1 MSRVIA
7 ENTSTAGTGYAYW
20 GGTARSA
27 QKFTVPAGYSVIDG
41 ININIKR
48 AGSPGTLY
56 FSING
61 DSSGNPGSMVSSEGG
76 IGYSSVG
83 TSYSWVSGGLSGTSV
98 TPGGTYWLVT
108 RQPSSSSLS
117 NAFFWDTAASGSGGK
132 YSTNSGSTWSSVSGG
147 DWSFQVYGYGVPS
160 GMGDTTT
167 SNINNTSLTASSD
180 VTDDMG
186 AQITDKGFCYSSSN
200 SNPTLSDSYKSVGV
214 GTGAYSTSI
223 TGLAAGTTYYI
234 RSYASNSAGTAYGS
248 VKTQATTYSAP
259 AVQTGAVSNIDKF
272 TATFNGTVSSD
283 NGSSVTERGFVFST
297 TTNPLIGGGGV
308 TKQIVTGTTG
318 SYSYNATSLSAKTT
332 YYVKA
337 YAINAAG
344 TSYGSQTSFETLSAA
359 PSVVSTG
366 VTNLFDTTVT
376 LGGNVTSDNGS
387 TITERGLV
395 YSINEN
401 PTVANNKIISSGT
414 TGTYSGGITGLTPA
428 VTYYYR
434 AYAINSYGTSYGE
447 NVSFRTKPSKP
458 TLLNGV
464 AAGKTQINLTWT
476 KGIGSTYTI
485 VRRATGGYPA
495 TPSSGTGVYSGVGTS
510 TSDTGLNA
518 GTTYYYRVWARDGSN
533 NYSSETA
540 DLTVTTDYG
549 LANPENAYSENS
561 LYASAPANDNKIYV
575 KISKDAGVSWSPE
588 LEGTLPT
595 SNGLITFGSSSSIL
609 WGVSLSGDDIDNESF
624 RVSVTLGSNR
634 RTYQTFKNFGFTV
647 NASYL
652 LTGLEIRIKGYHS
665 SGTSYID
672 GISSKCYYGTSV
684 LPVKAGTQA
693 FDSTV
698 KELVLFDGLNWK
710 QLLTSDNL
718 PDSVVTTTGTQVL
731 TNKTLTSPVIN
742 TPTGD
747 VATLTG
753 TQVLTNKTIDAN
765 SNTLKNVLP
774 TGTILEYAGS
784 TAPTGY
790 LLCDGSAVSRTTYSN
805 LFTVIGTTY
814 GTGDGSTTFNVPNK
828 KGRVGVGRDS
838 SDTSFDTLG
847 ETGGEKTH
855 TLSASEMPSHTHS
868 VDPPST
874 STNTTGGHTHTLYKV
889 SAFAGGGGTGLND
902 AASGTGVTAMGSAG
916 DHSHT
921 VDIGS
926 FTSGS
931 AGSGSAHNNL
941 PPYAVFNYIIKT

>member
-7 ENTSTAGTGYAYW
+7 ENTATAGSMYAYW
-20 GGTARSA
+20 GSTARSA
-27 QKFTVPAGYSVIDG
+27 QKFTVPAGYSRIAHMSVNIRRSG
-41 ININIKR
+41 TPGHIN
-48 AGSPGTLY
+48 Y
-56 FSING
+56 SIYTDNG
-61 DSSGNPGSMVSSEGG
+61 GNPGTMIGYEGG
-76 IGYSSVG
+76 LYYTNVG
-83 TSYSWVSGGLSGTSV
+83 TSQSWITLDFQDVDV

-108 RQPSSSSLS
+108 RQPSSTSLS
-117 NAFFWDTAASGSGGK
+117 NAFYWDSAGNGSNGK
-132 YSTNSGSTWSSVSGG
+132 YSTNSGASWSSLGS
-147 DWSFQVYGYGVPS
+147 DWSYQIYGYGAPS
-160 GMGDTTT
+160 GMAATTI
-167 SNINNTSLTASSD
+167 SNINNTSFTAASD

-186 AQITDKGFCYSSSN
+186 YTVSSKGFCYSSSN
-200 SNPTLSDSYKSVGV
+200 ATPTLADSSKVVNS

-223 TGLAAGTTYYI
+223 TGLSAGTTYYI
-234 RSYASNSAGTAYGS
+234 RSYATNAAGTSYGA

-259 AVQTGAVSNIDKF
+259 TVTTSAITNIDKF
-272 TATFNGTVSSD
+272 TATFNGNVTSD
-283 NGSSVTERGFVFST
+283 NGSTVTERGFVYST
-297 TTNPLIGGGGV
+297 TTNPVIGGDSV
-308 TKQIVTGTTG
+308 TKQTVVGTTG
-318 SYSYNATSLSAKTT
+318 VYLHNATSLSAKTT

-337 YAINAAG
+337 YATNAAG

-359 PSVVSTG
+359 PSVTSSG
-366 VTNLFDTTVT
+366 VTDLLDTTVT
-376 LGGNVTSDNGS
+376 LGGNVTSDNGA
-387 TITERGLV
+387 TVTERGIV
-395 YSINEN
+395 YNISTN
-401 PTVANNKIISSGT
+401 PTTANSKIVVTGT
-414 TGTYSGGITGLTPA
+414 TGAYTGDATGLTPA
-428 VTYYYR
+428 TTYYYR
-434 AYAINSYGTSYGE
+434 AYAINSYGTAYGE
-447 NVSFRTKPSKP
+447 NVTFKTEPSKP
-458 TLLNGV
+458 TSLTGTV
-464 AAGKTQINLTWT
+464 VGKTQVDLAWV

-485 VRRATGGYPA
+485 VRRATGSYPA
-495 TPSSGTGVYSGVGTS
+495 TPGSGTSVYSGVGTF
-510 TSDTGLNA
+510 TSDTGLTA
-518 GTTYYYRVWARDGSN
+518 GTTYYYRAWGRDGSN
-533 NYSSETA
+533 NYSTETA
-540 DLTVTTDYG
+540 DITKTTDYG
-549 LANPENAYSENS
+549 LTDSGNAYAEDSS
-561 LYASAPANDNKIYV
+561 YATAPSNDSKIYV
-575 KISKDAGVSWSPE
+575 SISKDGGTTWSPE
-588 LEGTLPT
+588 IASDLPA
-595 SNGLITFGSSSSIL
+595 SNGVVTFGSSSSVL
-609 WGVSLSGDDIDNESF
+609 WGQTLTGDDIDDASF
-624 RVSVTLGSNR
+624 RVLVKLGSNK
-634 RTYQTFKNFGFTV
+634 TSYQIFKDFGFSITSTYV
-647 NASYL
+647 
-652 LTGLEIRIKGYHS
+652 LTGLEINIKGYFDTD
-665 SGTSYID
+665 TSYID
-672 GISSKCYYGTSV
+672 GVSAKCYYGTSV